1 MADVIARVRL
11 AKGRVGYFD
20 ELTRIHLTV
29 SNPEKPVFAG
39 MNTANIKR
47 AVRSGVLRLVY
58 GSLELEA
65 KQVQKDMHA
74 DKAAV
79 EVKTVKAE
87 PAKAVEPAKAEQAPE
102 VPAVEPAPEVAPVE
116 TAATEAVEEAA
127 AEEAEEVKEEAP
139 KKATRRKK
147 PAAEEKTEE

>member
-20 ELTRIHLTV
+20 DLTRIHLTV

-47 AVRSGVLRLVY
+47 AVRSGVLRLVT
-58 GSLELEA
+58 GSLELET

-74 DKAAV
+74 EAVKTAEIKTAPAAKAAPVKEEAAPV
-79 EVKTVKAE
+79 EA
-87 PAKAVEPAKAEQAPE
+87 PAVVE
-102 VPAVEPAPEVAPVE
+102 VPAVEETPVE
-116 TAATEAVEEAA
+116 EVVEAA
-127 AEEAEEVKEEAP
+127 KETEEVKEEAP
-139 KKATRRKK
+139 KKSPRRKK
-147 PAAEEKTEE
+147 PAVEEKTEEPSE